1 MAERSW
7 RASRRGARRDHGPG
21 LWSAR
26 LVFGMRSRTEGFRLV
41 VALRHSSG
49 AARRRGGPS
58 RCAWPL
64 TCPRRWWRSTAAARM
79 GISRRYPG
87 HGCTGCTA
95 RANTRIIGRAYACCA
110 SSALTDSVGA
120 GMGAGQVTLSISR
133 SRARMFC
140 YGTFTHPLSMAYE
153 GHGHRMLLLV
163 LACVCRETR
172 GPLVG
177 PKCKEG
183 FFTR

>member
-1 MAERSW
+1 
-7 RASRRGARRDHGPG
+7 
-21 LWSAR
+21 
-26 LVFGMRSRTEGFRLV
+26 MRSRTEGVRLV

-58 RCAWPL
+58 RCAWPP

-79 GISRRYPG
+79 GISRRDPG
-87 HGCTGCTA
+87 HGCTGRTA
-95 RANTRIIGRAYACCA
+95 RANTRIIVRAYACCA
-110 SSALTDSVGA
+110 SSALTDSV
-120 GMGAGQVTLSISR
+120 GAGQVTLSISR

-153 GHGHRMLLLV
+153 GHGHRLLLLV

-177 PKCKEG
+177 PQWKDLSQG
-183 FFTR
+183 PISR

>member
-1 MAERSW
+1 M
-7 RASRRGARRDHGPG
+7 
-21 LWSAR
+21 
-26 LVFGMRSRTEGFRLV
+26 

-58 RCAWPL
+58 RCAWLP

-79 GISRRYPG
+79 GISRRDPG
-87 HGCTGCTA
+87 HGCTGRTA

-110 SSALTDSVGA
+110 SSALTDSV
-120 GMGAGQVTLSISR
+120 GAGQVTLSISR

-153 GHGHRMLLLV
+153 GHGHRLLLLV

-172 GPLVG
+172 GTLVG
-177 PKCKEG
+177 PQWKDLTFATKCAVGSKAGEG
-183 FFTR
+183 RRSRLACRRLLAPQLSRGCGL